1 MKIQQVKTEWNDDFH
16 IWISQNCELLGQ
28 EYIQHVLH
36 VQTHIRKVI
45 HSTKYLALPLLLPKN
60 PLIRRIWACFF
71 FCSNQPLILDS
82 NSWKSLHYLHC
93 TVPSRPNKHH
103 RRTANLNF
111 DRSRGG
117 YVCVGES
124 VGVWGF
130 GGLWWLWQSEQ
141 TLSAICEWICQWGK
155 PCALVMWETSSG
167 GIV

>member
-1 MKIQQVKTEWNDDFH
+1 MKLWLSHLD
-16 IWISQNCELLGQ
+16 LLGQ

-36 VQTHIRKVI
+36 VQTQIRKVI
-45 HSTKYLALPLLLPKN
+45 HGIKCLALLLLLPKN

-71 FCSNQPLILDS
+71 SRQPLILDS
-82 NSWKSLHYLHC
+82 NCWKSLHYLHC

-124 VGVWGF
+124 VGVGGF
-130 GGLWWLWQSEQ
+130 GGLWAVAKGADTICNMWMNLPMGK
-141 TLSAICEWICQWGK
+141 TL
-155 PCALVMWETSSG
+155 CACDVRD
-167 GIV
+167 I